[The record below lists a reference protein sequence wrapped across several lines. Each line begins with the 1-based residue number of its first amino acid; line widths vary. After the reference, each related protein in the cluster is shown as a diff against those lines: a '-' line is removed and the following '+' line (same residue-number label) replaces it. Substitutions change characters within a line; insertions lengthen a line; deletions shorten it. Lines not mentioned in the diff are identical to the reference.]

1 MQTSTEQLT
10 EKVDGAPLVIT
21 PMRPVRKVL
30 QLQYPHFCRS
40 VSGAYIA
47 IYSNQVAVRITT
59 AQGQESIIKCHPS
72 DLADIDYIEGM
83 EVVKGT
89 DFMGA
94 YLKAHNI
101 IYNTI
106 FEL

>member
-10 EKVDGAPLVIT
+10 EKVNGAPIVIT

-30 QLQYPHFCRS
+30 QLQYPYFCRS

-47 IYSNQVAVRITT
+47 IYSNQVALRVTT
-59 AQGQESIIKCHPS
+59 AEGQESVFKCHPG
-72 DLADIDYIEGM
+72 DLTDIDNIEGM
-83 EVVKGT
+83 EVVKST
-89 DFMGA
+89 DFVSA
-94 YLKAHNI
+94 YLAAHNI